1 MSPINY
7 FPSFHS
13 PQVNGLDVSNC
24 SHEQAVQ
31 VFLGAEEPITVE
43 VRRSGATTTEGAA
56 VIPDELLLGSPKKTL
71 TTTTTT
77 SSIGV
82 QTDDPVFDESPVSG
96 EQIVNIFDE
105 CLVPDVDLE
114 VSNSPFLI

>member
-1 MSPINY
+1 M
-7 FPSFHS
+7 
-13 PQVNGLDVSNC
+13 
-24 SHEQAVQ
+24 
-31 VFLGAEEPITVE
+31 E
-43 VRRSGATTTEGAA
+43 VRRRGATTTEGAA

-71 TTTTTT
+71 TTTT